1 MNYDVKAVTD
11 FDLTVRKNEQIYLIK
26 KVNEDWCEAQNQ
38 LNQVGFVPLACIGLK
53 NTQIDNHKV
62 SDYNNLSTQKKVL
75 LRSKT
80 EADLNKQQTQ
90 TS

>member
-38 LNQVGFVPLACIGLK
+38 LNQIGFVPLACIGLK
-53 NTQIDNHKV
+53 NAQVDNHKV
-62 SDYNNLSTQKKVL
+62 SDCKNLAAQKKVL
-75 LRSKT
+75 SRSRT
-80 EADLNKQQTQ
+80 DADLNKQQTQ